1 MNSPVFGRAIFYPAQ
16 HFTGVILSRHSGDF
30 PFLSQLMAGK
40 NRCFELTQNRLS
52 EKLQPM
58 LKNRHLAIALL
69 NTYFE
74 ENRQFDDL
82 F

>member
-1 MNSPVFGRAIFYPAQ
+1 
-16 HFTGVILSRHSGDF
+16 
-30 PFLSQLMAGK
+30 MAGK
-40 NRCFELTQNRLS
+40 NGCFELTQNRLS

-82 F
+82 FDHQNRNMVHFLLENGSVSTF